1 MRKPR
6 AKPKRGERAKGRKT
20 NERLQAYRQEMK
32 GVEGLVKRGHR
43 CVAASSVKD
52 CTKLRFC
59 FRFHKRRGVFSTFL
73 SQFIEK
79 TSFMQPDCK
88 LSVYANAYTYRC
100 IVSIAMEI
108 ERSFFCLCA
117 PFRRKTMAFRPNLAR
132 PRVRCF
138 SFFAFT
144 SSPFG
149 YKYLSDSVISVK
161 AKRRF
166 AFTRKNIEERCAK
179 SADSIAEDSSTR

>member
-1 MRKPR
+1 M
-6 AKPKRGERAKGRKT
+6 
-20 NERLQAYRQEMK
+20 
-32 GVEGLVKRGHR
+32 
-43 CVAASSVKD
+43 CAASSVKD

-59 FRFHKRRGVFSTFL
+59 FRFHKRCGVFSTFL

-88 LSVYANAYTYRC
+88 LAVYANAYTSRC
-100 IVSIAMEI
+100 VVSIAMEI
-108 ERSFFCLCA
+108 ERSFFRLCV
-117 PFRRKTMAFRPNLAR
+117 PFRRKTMAFPPNLAR

-138 SFFAFT
+138 SIFAFT

-149 YKYLSDSVISVK
+149 YKCLSDSVIGVK
-161 AKRRF
+161 VKRRF
-166 AFTRKNIEERCAK
+166 AFTRKNIEGRCAK